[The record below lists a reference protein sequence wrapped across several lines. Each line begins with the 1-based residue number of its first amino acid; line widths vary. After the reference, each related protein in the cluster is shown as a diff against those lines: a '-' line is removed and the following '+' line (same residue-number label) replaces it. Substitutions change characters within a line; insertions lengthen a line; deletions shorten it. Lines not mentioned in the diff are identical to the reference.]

1 MSTAGG
7 CATARDCTIGPP
19 GNCTCAT
26 EEARVRLPSER
37 FDYSP
42 ITARRP
48 WRLPKGAR
56 IAVWTIVNVEEWDIE
71 KPTARQY
78 LTAPQGV
85 TTVPDVPNWAWHEY
99 GMRVGFWRM
108 LEALGRRKIRA
119 TTSINANVVRAY
131 EPVARAMLDAG
142 WEFMGHGVKQG
153 AMHLLPD
160 QRAAVR
166 ESLKLLRDFTG
177 KEPKGWL
184 GPGLTETWETLDILA
199 EEGIL
204 YVSDWVNDDQPY
216 EIRTSA
222 GPLVSVLY
230 TLELNDIP
238 MMVIQHHESRSWQE
252 RVRDQFDR
260 LYLEGARNPRV
271 MAIAVHPYIHG
282 VPHRIKYFEAAYDY
296 ITKHKGVWM
305 TTGEEIY
312 EWYRRGVDE
321 RPVRAPAPPAQPAR
335 GPGRRG

>member
-1 MSTAGG
+1 MA
-7 CATARDCTIGPP
+7 AVVLPP
-19 GNCTCAT
+19 
-26 EEARVRLPSER
+26 L
-37 FDYSP
+37 FFFFLM
-42 ITARRP
+42 IRRP
-48 WRLPKGAR
+48 PRSPLFPYTNATGAR
-56 IAVWTIVNVEEWDIE
+56 
-71 KPTARQY
+71 
-78 LTAPQGV
+78 
-85 TTVPDVPNWAWHEY
+85 
-99 GMRVGFWRM
+99 
-108 LEALGRRKIRA
+108 
-119 TTSINANVVRAY
+119 SY

-166 ESLKLLRDFTG
+166 ESIKLLRDFTG
-177 KEPKGWL
+177 KPPQGWL

-199 EEGIL
+199 EEGIA

-216 EIRTSA
+216 EIRTAA
-222 GPLVSVLY
+222 GTLVSVPY

-238 MMVIQHHESRSWQE
+238 TMVIQHHESSYWQE

-296 ITKHKGVWM
+296 IRKHRGVWL
-305 TTGEEIY
+305 TTGAEIY
-312 EWYRRGVDE
+312 EWYKRTANSSKGATSQA
-321 RPVRAPAPPAQPAR
+321 RPKGATAPSEPL
-335 GPGRRG
+335 PGRVARAEPALERRPLRRARE

>member
-1 MSTAGG
+1 
-7 CATARDCTIGPP
+7 
-19 GNCTCAT
+19 
-26 EEARVRLPSER
+26 VRLPHER

-71 KPTARQY
+71 TPTARQY

-85 TTVPDVPNWAWHEY
+85 TTVPDVPNWAWHDY

-108 LEALGRRKIRA
+108 LEALGKRKIRA
-119 TTSINANVVRAY
+119 TTSINANVVRSY

-153 AMHLLPD
+153 AMHLLAD

-166 ESLKLLRDFTG
+166 EAIKLLRDFTG
-177 KEPKGWL
+177 KPPQGWL

-199 EEGIL
+199 EEGIA

-216 EIRTSA
+216 EIRTTA
-222 GPLVSVLY
+222 GTLVSVPY

-238 MMVIQHHESRSWQE
+238 TMVIQHHESSYWQE

-271 MAIAVHPYIHG
+271 MALAVHPYIHG

-296 ITKHKGVWM
+296 IRKHRGVWL
-305 TTGEEIY
+305 TTGAEIY
-312 EWYRRGVDE
+312 EWYKRTAQSSEPPPRRVAGGA
-321 RPVRAPAPPAQPAR
+321 RARTAATPTR
-335 GPGRRG
+335 SRVTRD